1 LQNASSQ
8 SFVDMVKAVKQRA
21 SSEHA
26 KIVKLKDGKLSINI
40 PEDWGVTQ
48 TGEGGGDDSGDDE

>member
-1 LQNASSQ
+1 
-8 SFVDMVKAVKQRA
+8 MVKAVKQRA

-26 KIVKLKDGKLSINI
+26 KIVKLKDGKISINI

-48 TGEGGGDDSGDDE
+48 TGKGGGAMTRVMMSEQG

>member
-1 LQNASSQ
+1 
-8 SFVDMVKAVKQRA
+8 MVKAVKKRA

-48 TGEGGGDDSGDDE
+48 QEGGGGDGSETEEQEQDE